1 MKICSYDPMSVEEFN
16 RMVSAVVES
25 LDAFERGLYDEW
37 VDHHTWECWNNKT
50 TVAILKLKNGF
61 EVVGTA
67 GCENPDNFIEH
78 LGHKY
83 AVKDALRKL
92 GEFAAFHRAEKA
104 HQENIAKP
112 LTLSVKLT
120 PEQVDAIRE
129 AFSHPNRQ
137 IGLPKTGSM
146 YPGIDVKQTLTL
158 LED

>member
-37 VDHHTWECWNNKT
+37 VDRHTWECWNNKT

-67 GCENPDNFIEH
+67 GCEYPDNFIEH

-92 GEFAAFHRAEKA
+92 GEFAAFHRAEKRIR
-104 HQENIAKP
+104 EMLSKP
-112 LTLSVKLT
+112 LTVSVKLT

-129 AFSHPNRQ
+129 AFSHPNRK
-137 IGLPKTGSM
+137 IGLPKTTAFTTSVDCTE
-146 YPGIDVKQTLTL
+146 ITQSI
-158 LED
+158 